1 MLKDILKT
9 IRKDKKITQDIFA
22 KEVCVSVDTVR
33 RWESGEREP
42 RYSDLQKIAKA
53 LNTSVAYLMGEEEK
67 EKAPSSEVRLG
78 SFTEIPVLDISMAAS
93 CGAGNGLYGIEGKY
107 TDTICMPVESF
118 ACIDQEKKPFGI
130 HIDGDSME
138 GAGLAD
144 GSIAVINPAEDVIN
158 GDIALVSYNDS
169 WFIKWVVWTPS
180 GVELRSANPNYT
192 TVNIDTEYTK
202 DPSWFRII
210 GKVVEIVKK
219 SKPKRAF

>member
-1 MLKDILKT
+1 
-9 IRKDKKITQDIFA
+9 
-22 KEVCVSVDTVR
+22 
-33 RWESGEREP
+33 
-42 RYSDLQKIAKA
+42 
-53 LNTSVAYLMGEEEK
+53 NTSVAYLMGEEEK